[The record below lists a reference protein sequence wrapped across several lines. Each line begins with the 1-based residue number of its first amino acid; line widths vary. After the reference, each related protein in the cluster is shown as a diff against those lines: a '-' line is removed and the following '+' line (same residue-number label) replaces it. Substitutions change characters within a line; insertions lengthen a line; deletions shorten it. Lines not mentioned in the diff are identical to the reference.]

1 MLIDE
6 PTMPPHPFLPPLL
19 EKLSLLQRLHRHAS
33 SLSHWAHLMWML
45 PLSIFTAIGLLHLTT
60 LLRSSP
66 TMQRAAD
73 GVLHLIELAQDAL
86 HAVIKLCRW
95 YWRDRL
101 QPLESAIDQCT
112 SWIDDRAHAVA
123 GSINTA
129 AAAAKGRIQ
138 LLSNSITRS
147 SNAVRSA
154 LASAVQ
160 LSLPHPGQL
169 WTAYVLPI
177 YESTKSSLHGAAS
190 SQLFLRLVSFGDRLS
205 TGVRRTDEWVS
216 LWLRGASHLVRDSR
230 LVVLASDV
238 SRTVV
243 EALFGSISPSPPASP
258 QATSPLSTISRT
270 ETAPLRLDHQ
280 TALDQQTVDGREHFQ
295 DLAEEERERGRAADR
310 ATKRGRKAREEEKE
324 AEEEEEE
331 AEAEGER
338 KQVERGSKLKMPLW
352 QEAVR
357 NRQVEKVVR
366 PAEIEDS
373 SGSSAASSPSSIT
386 STSPTSHSHSH
397 SQADST

>member
-216 LWLRGASHLVRDSR
+216 LWLRGASHLVRGSR
-230 LVVLASDV
+230 LVVGVGCESHGGRGAVRIHLSIATRISAGDVTSLHDLADGDCAA
-238 SRTVV
+238 
-243 EALFGSISPSPPASP
+243 EARPPDC
-258 QATSPLSTISRT
+258 TRST
-270 ETAPLRLDHQ
+270 
-280 TALDQQTVDGREHFQ
+280 DGR
-295 DLAEEERERGRAADR
+295 RPRAFSRSHGGAG
-310 ATKRGRKAREEEKE
+310 AGAGARP
-324 AEEEEEE
+324 
-331 AEAEGER
+331 R
-338 KQVERGSKLKMPLW
+338 R
-352 QEAVR
+352 
-357 NRQVEKVVR
+357 
-366 PAEIEDS
+366 
-373 SGSSAASSPSSIT
+373 
-386 STSPTSHSHSH
+386 
-397 SQADST
+397 